1 MFRCSTAVLRMRYKN
16 LEIPHESFF
25 LFLNL
30 KYEQKW
36 PKRKKQS
43 QRCINLYSSG
53 CTDVVLSIEG
63 IFYVPHAIALII
75 SGCPRIP
82 IVGAERIVVEQIKFY
97 RLKEIRRKFAVGLNG
112 LHPTLFCFGT
122 FPVEIRK
129 SKHIRNLSL
138 FIAGWGGGE
147 GAGRWEGCRRTL
159 GGNRIVIRGNG
170 GWNQS

>member
-1 MFRCSTAVLRMRYKN
+1 MFRCSTAVSCGYGWDIKIWKSPTR
-16 LEIPHESFF
+16 F

-43 QRCINLYSSG
+43 QWCINLYTSG
-53 CTDVVLSIEG
+53 CTDVFSIEG

-82 IVGAERIVVEQIKFY
+82 IVGAERIVLEQIKFY

-129 SKHIRNLSL
+129 SKHIRNFSL
-138 FIAGWGGGE
+138 FIAGGGE
-147 GAGRWEGCRRTL
+147 GAGRVR
-159 GGNRIVIRGNG
+159 GGGKGAG
-170 GWNQS
+170 GL